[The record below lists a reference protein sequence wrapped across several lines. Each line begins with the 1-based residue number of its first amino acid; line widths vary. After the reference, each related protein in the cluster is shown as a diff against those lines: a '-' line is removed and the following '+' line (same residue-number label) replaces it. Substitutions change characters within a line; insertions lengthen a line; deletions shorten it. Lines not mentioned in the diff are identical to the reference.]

1 MGSTTTLVMSLAIG
15 VALIGVTLFMG
26 YLILTYNINA
36 NLLKWVLLPTV
47 GYGITLGFNAFI
59 QNVTC
64 GSVNIKQIAMGSL
77 TVPIAI
83 LFGLLLCLSPFI
95 RSPVEAAFRGTNAML
110 YAIAFYMFWAG
121 MFGMSVASG
130 FSQSCGD
137 QSLGSP
143 LPK

>member
-26 YLILTYNINA
+26 YLSSTYNISA
-36 NLLKWVLLPTV
+36 NMLKWVVLPTV
-47 GYGITLGFNAFI
+47 GYGITLGFNSFI
-59 QNVTC
+59 QSVTC

-83 LFGLLLCLSPFI
+83 LLGLLLCLSSFI
-95 RSPVEAAFRGTNAML
+95 RSPVEAAFRGTDPMI

-121 MFGMSVASG
+121 MFGMSIASG
-130 FSQSCGD
+130 FAQSCA
-137 QSLGSP
+137 S
-143 LPK
+143 